1 MRTQRS
7 NALGRRSKPASS
19 RKINSAAVPV
29 GRRAFLGLSL
39 LLPFLFNTAS
49 AQILSD
55 VNIRVSD
62 GTTLEAT
69 VAWPIGF
76 PRSGGFPA
84 IVLVPGFGG
93 KKDDMRLLSVTM
105 AAYGY
110 ASLAYS
116 ARGQGN
122 SGGRSTISGDR
133 ERQDLFEVI
142 QYLRN
147 LPEINPNKLG
157 VTGGSQGG
165 IHSWMAAVYGMPGVK
180 AVAPLIAT
188 PDFARALVPNGCI
201 KYGLPRELTVG
212 SVRYSADRD
221 RIRDFTITDQYD
233 SVLAY
238 IDAWDL
244 AHLVDSV
251 SIPVL
256 QGLGWEDFLFP
267 ANGGI
272 AARERLAAHHVPIWS
287 YYGTNGHGEEVDA
300 EEAAFLLDK
309 IVHWFDHWLK
319 GFSLDQDSIP
329 VVMYSD
335 DRPDWPHHTTTTWP
349 PQPSNTLRLY
359 FTQKGLSR
367 SPPPDSGAFPFSLN
381 CDSTYTPSMAW
392 DDLYGGSAF
401 VRAFISTSSR
411 LISDVFQSDMEVTGI
426 PTARIFVQS
435 DAAKFQSH
443 VRFYDVTAV
452 DTGYVWAVMSR
463 SIKGIRQS
471 TPAQVHEIAIEGT
484 ALSHIVPAGHRIGVE
499 VTSLDMLKSD
509 QANTIPY
516 FVSSHSRLLTSP
528 SFASYVE
535 IPIVGL
541 LPTSIA
547 AQHPMLPGSFMLQQ
561 NYPNPF
567 NPSTVI
573 KFSLPDIGTSR
584 QGGIVSLKVY
594 DLLGREVATLVNQE
608 LPAGSYEATFD
619 ASKLASGVYFYTLSV
634 SAPSGQYRDFTE
646 TRKML
651 LLK

>member
-1 MRTQRS
+1 MCRTDAS
-7 NALGRRSKPASS
+7 GRRLKSVNRCNTDCASL
-19 RKINSAAVPV
+19 AV
-29 GRRAFLGLSL
+29 GRRAFLGLSF
-39 LLPFLFNTAS
+39 LLPFLSHTGS

-55 VNIRVSD
+55 VSIQMSD
-62 GTTLEAT
+62 GITLEAT

-93 KKDDMRLLSVTM
+93 KKDDMRLLSITM

-122 SGGRSTISGDR
+122 SDGLSTISGDR

-147 LPEINPNKLG
+147 LPNINPDKLG

-165 IHSWMAAVYGMPGVK
+165 IHSWMAAVYRMPGVK
-180 AVAPLIAT
+180 AVAALIAT

-201 KYGLPRELTVG
+201 KYGLPRELNVG
-212 SVRYSADRD
+212 SVRYTDQRD
-221 RIRDFTITDQYD
+221 RLRDLIIADKYD
-233 SVLAY
+233 SVLTY

-244 AHLVDSV
+244 AHLVDSI

-256 QGLGWEDFLFP
+256 QGLGWADFLFP

-272 AARERLAAHHVPIWS
+272 AARARLAARHVPIWS
-287 YYGTNGHGEEVDA
+287 YFGTNGHGEEVDA

-335 DRPDWPHHTTTTWP
+335 DRPDWPHHTTSIWP

-359 FTQKGLSR
+359 FTQRGLSR
-367 SPPPDSGAFPFSLN
+367 SPPPDSEAFPFSLDY
-381 CDSTYTPSMAW
+381 DSTYTPAMAW

-401 VRAFISTSSR
+401 VHACAITSSR
-411 LISDVFQSDMEVTGI
+411 LISDVLQSDLEVTGI
-426 PTARIFVQS
+426 PTGRIFVQS
-435 DAAKFQSH
+435 DAQKFQSH

-452 DTGYVWAVMSR
+452 DTGYVWTLMSR
-463 SIKGIRQS
+463 SINGVRESMLDQ
-471 TPAQVHEIAIEGT
+471 THEIAIEGT

-499 VTSLDMLKSD
+499 VTSLDILSGD

-516 FVSSHSRLLTSP
+516 FVSSHSRLMTSP
-528 SFASYVE
+528 FSASYVD
-535 IPIVGL
+535 IPVVGL

-547 AQHPMLPGSFMLQQ
+547 SQQPMLSEGFALQQ

-573 KFSLPDIGTSR
+573 RFSLPDVGTSR
-584 QGGIVSLKVY
+584 QGGIVSLRVY
-594 DLLGREVATLVNQE
+594 DLLGREVTTLVNQN
-608 LPAGSYEATFD
+608 LPAGRFEATFD
-619 ASKLASGVYFYTLSV
+619 ASRLASGVYFYTLSV
-634 SAPSGQYRDFTE
+634 SAATAGKSTFTE